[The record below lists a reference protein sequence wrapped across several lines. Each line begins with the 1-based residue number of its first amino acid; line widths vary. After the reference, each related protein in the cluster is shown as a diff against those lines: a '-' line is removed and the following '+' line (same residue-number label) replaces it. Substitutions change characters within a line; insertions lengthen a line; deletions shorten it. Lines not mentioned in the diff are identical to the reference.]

1 MRAEPHNP
9 ARMEHVPPEAL
20 RRFADGQASRE
31 EVRAVVRHLLSG
43 CRECGSALGALVE
56 IERTTPPC
64 DEQAYDE
71 VFRRC
76 LEESTKNP

>member
-1 MRAEPHNP
+1 MGGRSHNP
-9 ARMEHVPPEAL
+9 ARMDHVPPETL
-20 RRFADGQASRE
+20 RRFVARKASRE
-31 EVRAVVRHLLSG
+31 EVRGVVRHLLSG

-56 IERTTPPC
+56 IEKTAPC

-76 LEESTKNP
+76 LDPDKKSP

>member
-1 MRAEPHNP
+1 
-9 ARMEHVPPEAL
+9 MEHVPPETL
-20 RRFADGQASRE
+20 LRFAEGKASRE
-31 EVRAVVRHLLSG
+31 EVRGVVRHLLRG

-56 IERTTPPC
+56 IERATPPC

-76 LEESTKNP
+76 LEKSKKNP